1 VFKITA
7 VIDFLLQ
14 NRDYVKEEGPM
25 VHISEI
31 EAQVSQLGVRLS
43 RWFRAELRELQHIL
57 MDHEKII
64 AVVPGRYFG
73 GFALLVAT
81 DQRLLLIDKRTFF
94 MNFEDIRYDMISET
108 DYNSRFFDCTLQIF
122 TLNKQ
127 HRFTSVKNKDH
138 LRKLTRYIQ
147 QRIMEVRH
155 YQNSNSPQMSL
166 INTHPAERFPS
177 EPVQQQH
184 QPAPP
189 TRYAMPSTAQ
199 TKVVG
204 AAAIVGSS
212 RLRPFTNMPLS
223 TRSTAVL
230 SSNVPR

>member
-1 VFKITA
+1 
-7 VIDFLLQ
+7 
-14 NRDYVKEEGPM
+14 M

-31 EAQVSQLGVRLS
+31 EAQVSHLGVRLS

-138 LRKLTRYIQ
+138 LRNLTRYVQ

-155 YQNSNSPQMSL
+155 YQNASSPQVSL
-166 INTHPAERFPS
+166 MNIHPADRFPS
-177 EPVQQQH
+177 QPVQ
-184 QPAPP
+184 PI
-189 TRYAMPSTAQ
+189 RYSMPSPAQ

-204 AAAIVGSS
+204 AAAIVGSN

-230 SSNVPR
+230 SSNSQR

>member
-1 VFKITA
+1 
-7 VIDFLLQ
+7 
-14 NRDYVKEEGPM
+14 M

-31 EAQVSQLGVRLS
+31 EAQVSHLGVRLS
-43 RWFRAELRELQHIL
+43 RWFRAELRELEHIL

-108 DYNSRFFDCTLQIF
+108 DYNSRFFDCTLQIY

-138 LRKLTRYIQ
+138 LRKLTRYVQ

-155 YQNSNSPQMSL
+155 YQNSSSPQMSL

-177 EPVQQQH
+177 EP
-184 QPAPP
+184 APP
-189 TRYAMPSTAQ
+189 ARYSVPSTAQ

-204 AAAIVGSS
+204 AAAIIGSN

-230 SSNVPR
+230 SSNAQR